1 MWEEKKHIQTL
12 NMSLLDILLIFFG
25 STAKKYQS
33 NQYLPE
39 VNLVPNIEGIL

>member
-1 MWEEKKHIQTL
+1 MGKEKKHIQTL
-12 NMSLLDILLIFFG
+12 NVSLDILFFFFV

-39 VNLVPNIEGIL
+39 VNPVPNIEGIP